1 MEKPSQS
8 TVKIGNKTKVTQ
20 PKKKKKINDLSNNP
34 RLNQI
39 KLALSLN
46 FKASQ
51 NVVHLTRP
59 ITLQIGVLQ
68 QEPSFG

>member
-20 PKKKKKINDLSNNP
+20 PKEINDLSNNP

-39 KLALSLN
+39 KPALSLN

-51 NVVHLTRP
+51 NGVHLARP
-59 ITLQIGVLQ
+59 TTLQTGVLQ
-68 QEPSFG
+68 QEPPFG